1 MQEKKNHL
9 DRRDLNGKRSQ
20 WYSRTFKEKNAFL
33 SHLWSV
39 LHMKGGWMNAW
50 LRQVKRSVRCYMEW
64 RTGCWTMK
72 VCFEK
77 RQDTDG
83 KQAFVLMWI
92 NYFLSQMCMQTDFF
106 LINTRSLLCHE
117 FLSTNG
123 AVRVSLSSRTSE
135 HVWGIGEQVENSL

>member
-1 MQEKKNHL
+1 MQEKKTP
-9 DRRDLNGKRSQ
+9 RQKRSQ
-20 WYSRTFKEKNAFL
+20 WDSRTFKEKNAFL

-50 LRQVKRSVRCYMEW
+50 LRQVKRSVRCYNIYGVKNRMLDLS
-64 RTGCWTMK
+64 
-72 VCFEK
+72 FEK

-135 HVWGIGEQVENSL
+135 QVWGIGEQVENSL